1 MIKNPKSTTRYK
13 RREETE
19 EALRYIHGGLDG
31 AIFGAW
37 DFLVGNISD
46 DTLLDKLISSYKRG
60 RYLQGIFGKAIKDY
74 NKSEDAIKKAVAIK
88 YQNFLSRRKYMFVC
102 KTQNSVFDPDKE
114 LWVPRNF
121 KCLGVNVRLPSSVSQ
136 DKVEN
141 FIKALDI
148 GFVSP
153 IPHCS
158 GVSRTVTGLLFM
170 IMDLHLR
177 VSHLRKKLVWYN
189 NNEFNFV
196 FQFSDDG
203 APETSEL
210 TMSIGSL
217 TSWNFGEMVRS
228 REYHYLLHCL
238 SVSEKEDVMS
248 CIWKQHSDEME
259 TLEGNI
265 FHVAGEKCTVQF
277 QPSADQSWQ
286 SWANNETTQAATF
299 PSPFANVN
307 KGNMNIVNGSIGFES
322 TDTWKPFTMKQ
333 RVEDVEKLQAFCR
346 KLKPDLSEQTKH
358 KKKLDF
364 MAENLIRQYGLPR
377 IGKFADLQRPEPV
390 HCEINSWGHFMAVIY
405 KEAIR
410 RNKLEDFLSI
420 LASPVSQSALEASTE
435 KELAESERANIIVPE
450 GTGERSRQI
459 ELVSTAG
466 KDFSNALSKI
476 KVNQSKLSKSA
487 GCGLP
492 FIARLV
498 KEHHNEDHGHG
509 RKLTVRLIGE
519 QAIQLARYSYRLLE
533 SLKTKDESK
542 EEEIKRLALCKIAQL
557 LRDAATLFN
566 KVHVTAAEVLQLK
579 EICQTFQYLCLISAR
594 SIKCYCLDIG
604 LCYPLPC

>member
-31 AIFGAW
+31 AIFDAW

-88 YQNFLSRRKYMFVC
+88 YQNFLSRRKYMFVR

-121 KCLGVNVRLPSSVSQ
+121 KCLGVNVRLPSLVSQ

-153 IPHCS
+153 IPRCS
-158 GVSRTVTGLLFM
+158 GVSRTVTGFIFM

-177 VSHLRKKLVWYN
+177 VPHLRKKFVWYN

-217 TSWNFGEMVRS
+217 TSWNFGEMVRI
-228 REYHYLLHCL
+228 REYHYLLHCF

-265 FHVAGEKCTVQF
+265 FLVAGEKCTIQF

-322 TDTWKPFTMKQ
+322 THMWKPFTMKQ
-333 RVEDVEKLQAFCR
+333 RVEDVEKLQAFHK

-358 KKKLDF
+358 TKKLDF
-364 MAENLIRQYGLPR
+364 MVENGIRQYGLPR
-377 IGKFADLQRPEPV
+377 IGKFADLQ
-390 HCEINSWGHFMAVIY
+390 
-405 KEAIR
+405 
-410 RNKLEDFLSI
+410 
-420 LASPVSQSALEASTE
+420 
-435 KELAESERANIIVPE
+435 
-450 GTGERSRQI
+450 
-459 ELVSTAG
+459 
-466 KDFSNALSKI
+466 
-476 KVNQSKLSKSA
+476 
-487 GCGLP
+487 
-492 FIARLV
+492 
-498 KEHHNEDHGHG
+498 
-509 RKLTVRLIGE
+509 
-519 QAIQLARYSYRLLE
+519 
-533 SLKTKDESK
+533 
-542 EEEIKRLALCKIAQL
+542 
-557 LRDAATLFN
+557 
-566 KVHVTAAEVLQLK
+566 
-579 EICQTFQYLCLISAR
+579 
-594 SIKCYCLDIG
+594 
-604 LCYPLPC
+604 

>member
-1 MIKNPKSTTRYK
+1 
-13 RREETE
+13 
-19 EALRYIHGGLDG
+19 
-31 AIFGAW
+31 
-37 DFLVGNISD
+37 
-46 DTLLDKLISSYKRG
+46 
-60 RYLQGIFGKAIKDY
+60 
-74 NKSEDAIKKAVAIK
+74 
-88 YQNFLSRRKYMFVC
+88 MFVC
-102 KTQNSVFDPDKE
+102 KTQNSLFDPDKE

-121 KCLGVNVRLPSSVSQ
+121 KCLVVNVRLPSLVSQ

-148 GFVSP
+148 GFVSL

-158 GVSRTVTGLLFM
+158 DVSRTVTGLIFM

-177 VSHLRKKLVWYN
+177 VPHLRKKRVWHN

-217 TSWNFGEMVRS
+217 TSWNFGEMVRR
-228 REYHYLLHCL
+228 REHHCLLHCL

-248 CIWKQHSDEME
+248 CIWKQHLDEME
-259 TLEGNI
+259 MLAGNI

-286 SWANNETTQAATF
+286 SWENNATTQAATF

-322 TDTWKPFTMKQ
+322 TDTWKPFTIKQ

-346 KLKPDLSEQTKH
+346 KLKPDLSEQTKQ
-358 KKKLDF
+358 KKELNF
-364 MAENLIRQYGLPR
+364 MAENGIRQYGLPR
-377 IGKFADLQRPEPV
+377 IEKIADIQRPEPV
-390 HCEINSWGHFMAVIY
+390 HCEINSWGQFMAVIY
-405 KEAIR
+405 KESIR
-410 RNKLEDFLSI
+410 HNKLQDFLSI
-420 LASPVSQSALEASTE
+420 LASPISQSALEASTE
-435 KELAESERANIIVPE
+435 KELAESKRANTIVPE

-476 KVNQSKLSKSA
+476 KVDQSKLSRFT

-492 FIARLV
+492 FIASLV
-498 KEHHNEDHGHG
+498 KEHHNENHDHGS
-509 RKLTVRLIGE
+509 KLTVRLIGE
-519 QAIQLARYSYRLLE
+519 QAIQLAKYSYRLLE

-542 EEEIKRLALCKIAQL
+542 EEEIKHLALMQDCPASS
-557 LRDAATLFN
+557 RCCN
-566 KVHVTAAEVLQLK
+566 
-579 EICQTFQYLCLISAR
+579 
-594 SIKCYCLDIG
+594 SIQ
-604 LCYPLPC
+604 